1 MKPVRSK
8 ALKFRSSCWFES
20 SAQRKETPPQ
30 LRDANGRKSFFFC
43 LFNILV
49 NENKI
54 TNEPNWACAIKI
66 TLRPDEGFVCEDPI
80 KPNQSKQQQRVT
92 TSKYSSK
99 CAACRS
105 FPPLNWGPSSSWS
118 FSSGRLKT
126 TPMMMMMMWLKSKL
140 FGKSAHQFGRGLNR
154 PNNLKTWWDSFHK
167 CNEKIRKDLRAWKD
181 RDSVNNHQGQFV
193 FIQQLWIKL
202 FWSVRATFTFGP
214 MSTVNHLGFILLE
227 VHQHLGVRYSS
238 SKQISP
244 RCLHTATM
252 LFISH
257 FWVVLLVSQSD
268 TNTLWSRSERSR
280 HFPIRRIQQRDYWR
294 TLTGHLQNTHQGGDL
309 QASRSCRF

>member
-1 MKPVRSK
+1 
-8 ALKFRSSCWFES
+8 
-20 SAQRKETPPQ
+20 
-30 LRDANGRKSFFFC
+30 
-43 LFNILV
+43 
-49 NENKI
+49 
-54 TNEPNWACAIKI
+54 
-66 TLRPDEGFVCEDPI
+66 
-80 KPNQSKQQQRVT
+80 
-92 TSKYSSK
+92 
-99 CAACRS
+99 
-105 FPPLNWGPSSSWS
+105 
-118 FSSGRLKT
+118 
-126 TPMMMMMMWLKSKL
+126 MMMMMWLKSKL